1 MLREIESS
9 FLSVAAMLNNVST
22 LQCFFTK
29 SAMLSTGFAEFPK
42 PNDTFLFGPT
52 AGAAFCG
59 RLRATSALTTGRFA
73 KLTSKSF
80 EPEWDVFAFFEPATY
95 KPIEKKTN
103 T

>member
-1 MLREIESS
+1 
-9 FLSVAAMLNNVST
+9 
-22 LQCFFTK
+22 
-29 SAMLSTGFAEFPK
+29 MLSTGFAEFPK

-59 RLRATSALTTGRFA
+59 RFRATSALTTGRFA

-95 KPIEKKTN
+95 KPIEKNNKYIN
-103 T
+103 KCVLFVLNVYVCE